1 MESIG
6 CTTPFGVNIN
16 NICSEQTK
24 SKQALD
30 LFIKL
35 VDKKFRIKECP
46 YPCTIVRSLIKPG
59 APRPSNTNGLANKYV
74 HLNFDKFIKVTKA
87 RYSYTEL
94 ELLAEFG
101 GYVGLFLGLSV
112 FSIHQLFDV
121 VVDSTIKT
129 GKTKKR
135 KKSIVV
141 KRSIQNL
148 KNEDLPQRYKRPKLV
163 KAA

>member
-16 NICSEQTK
+16 NICSDQNK
-24 SKQALD
+24 SMRAQD

-46 YPCTIVRSLIKPG
+46 YPCTIVRSLIKSG

-121 VVDSTIKT
+121 VFDSTVET

-135 KKSIVV
+135 KKSV

-148 KNEDLPQRYKRPKLV
+148 KNEDLPSTYTHPKLV
-163 KAA
+163 KVAQ